1 MSGLPTLCHDICYY
15 HFFNNFDNFS
25 GFVVDLNFYCMCRQE
40 KLGEME
46 RMMAVK
52 EEEIDASLG
61 YNLLK

>member
-1 MSGLPTLCHDICYY
+1 MQRKCKIDLFCYY
-15 HFFNNFDNFS
+15 HFLYHFDNFN
-25 GFVVDLNFYCMCRQE
+25 GFVLDLNFYCMCRQE

-61 YNLLK
+61 YTLLK

>member
-1 MSGLPTLCHDICYY
+1 MQRKCKIDLFCYY

-25 GFVVDLNFYCMCRQE
+25 GFVLDLNFYCMCRQE

-61 YNLLK
+61 DELLK